1 MSVEY
6 NTCILVS
13 CRCASLHA
21 VIATSQAV
29 QFAVVPRNSHLVSFC
44 SGSPSKEEL
53 FGWKLEADSSSDGN
67 LSL

>member
-6 NTCILVS
+6 STCISVVGVQVYI
-13 CRCASLHA
+13 A
-21 VIATSQAV
+21 VITTSQAV
-29 QFAVVPRNSHLVSFC
+29 QLAVVPRISHLVSFC